1 MFIFTD
7 NLFEWMNNFEWYE
20 NVNVKCW
27 WCLMVDVSDV
37 CIAFIKHLIL
47 SNQNEKY
54 ENYLC
59 RHQVILKL
67 QKLILLGAP

>member
-1 MFIFTD
+1 
-7 NLFEWMNNFEWYE
+7 
-20 NVNVKCW
+20 
-27 WCLMVDVSDV
+27 MVDVSDV

>member
-1 MFIFTD
+1 M
-7 NLFEWMNNFEWYE
+7 
-20 NVNVKCW
+20 NVKC
-27 WCLMVDVSDV
+27 LMVDVSDVGDVSDV

-47 SNQNEKY
+47 SNENEKY

-67 QKLILLGAP
+67 QKLILLDAPKNHLSGQKYNPKN